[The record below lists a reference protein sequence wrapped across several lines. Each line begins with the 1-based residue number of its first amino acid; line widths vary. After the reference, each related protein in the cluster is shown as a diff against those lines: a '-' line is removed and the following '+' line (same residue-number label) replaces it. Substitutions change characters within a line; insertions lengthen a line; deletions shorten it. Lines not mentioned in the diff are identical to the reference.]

1 MNKKQKFRS
10 GPVRHFLE
18 FLLANDYHSKRVTSL
33 ADATLGVLQ
42 SNSLGIHAIGHG
54 LSYARGLTDKHAIK
68 QVDRLLSNAGIE
80 LWDMFDLWVPAM
92 IGERKEIIVALD
104 WSDFDDD
111 DQTMLMLSLTTKH
124 GRATPLVW
132 RTVIKS
138 ELKGQ
143 RQQHEAKVVLKFM
156 EALPEGTRV
165 TLLADRGFDDHKFM
179 DFLHSLCE
187 FDFVIRFRGGTVVE
201 SDKGEKR
208 HAKDWVGRGGR
219 ARMLKNAKITK
230 KGYEVATVV
239 CMQDKQM
246 KEPWCLASS
255 RSKEDAKAF
264 AKWYSKRWSIGVS
277 RQGHIIQS
285 VKVRP
290 RLTDPGLVAW
300 EAPWRESKTVK
311 PSDNVLRKEDA
322 QSTRLQHTV
331 NADVAS
337 LHANPVAETVDN
349 ARKQQGPCE
358 TGLIRRLSPAGYQR
372 RHGAKDYVSTGEA
385 LGVRRRKLVEEAC
398 PITMSGKWAC
408 RHQGVG
414 SGNSTGDRR
423 ATKHAR
429 REGPGPVGT
438 PFVQSEA
445 GVR

>member
-1 MNKKQKFRS
+1 MNKTQKFKS
-10 GPVRHFLE
+10 GPVRQFLE
-18 FLLANDYHSKRVTSL
+18 FLFANDYHSKRVTSL

-42 SNSLGIHAIGHG
+42 TNSLGIHAIGHG

-68 QVDRLLSNAGIE
+68 QVDRLLSNTGIE

-132 RTVIKS
+132 RTVLKS

-143 RQQHEAKVVLKFM
+143 KQQHEAEVVLKFM
-156 EALPEGTRV
+156 ESLSEGVRV

-179 DFLHSLCE
+179 DFLHDLCG

-201 SDKGEKR
+201 SDKGESR
-208 HAKDWVGRGGR
+208 QAKDWVGRGGR

-264 AKWYSKRWSIGVS
+264 AKWYAKRWSIESSFRDLKDPMYGMGLGRVRVKRCDRRDRLVLLAAFS
-277 RQGHIIQS
+277 IVLMTLLGAAGENLGFDRFLKANTTKKRTHSLLRQGYMWYNHIPNMPEERLRPLMREFDDILQQHS
-285 VKVRP
+285 VFKKVF
-290 RLTDPGLVAW
+290 GWV
-300 EAPWRESKTVK
+300 
-311 PSDNVLRKEDA
+311 
-322 QSTRLQHTV
+322 
-331 NADVAS
+331 
-337 LHANPVAETVDN
+337 
-349 ARKQQGPCE
+349 
-358 TGLIRRLSPAGYQR
+358 
-372 RHGAKDYVSTGEA
+372 
-385 LGVRRRKLVEEAC
+385 
-398 PITMSGKWAC
+398 
-408 RHQGVG
+408 
-414 SGNSTGDRR
+414 
-423 ATKHAR
+423 
-429 REGPGPVGT
+429 
-438 PFVQSEA
+438 
-445 GVR
+445 